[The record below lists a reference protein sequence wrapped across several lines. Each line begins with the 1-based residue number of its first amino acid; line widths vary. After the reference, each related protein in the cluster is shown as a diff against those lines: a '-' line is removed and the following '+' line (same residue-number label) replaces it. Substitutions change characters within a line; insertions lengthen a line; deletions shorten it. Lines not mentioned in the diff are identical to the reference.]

1 MFRNVSD
8 RHRRMSH
15 LDLHNLRAFRAI
27 AETGSF
33 SQAAS
38 RLHLSQPAV
47 SKRIALLEAQLGVAL
62 FDRMGRRVLLTEA
75 GSALLPHT
83 ATVEQ
88 SFAAAAQAVRDLDG
102 DVSGRLSL
110 GTSHHIGLHRLPP
123 VLSAFK
129 RRHPRV
135 HLDIQFLDSEQAYT
149 ALAKGDI
156 ELAIATLAP
165 DDSGQLASFP
175 LWRDPLDFMVAT
187 DHPLAGGRRTG
198 LAELAA
204 LEAVLPG
211 LDTFTGQLIAR
222 CFKDAG
228 FNLRVSMS
236 TNYLETLRMM
246 AAVGLGW
253 TVLPRHMRDSS
264 LTCLAV
270 TGVHLERTLGYV
282 HHRQRSPSRAARA
295 LVDALQ
301 QAADASTSD
310 AGKAHGASP

>member
-1 MFRNVSD
+1 MRFTAPD
-8 RHRRMSH
+8 RHRRMNH

-33 SQAAS
+33 SLAAS

-62 FDRMGRRVLLTEA
+62 FDRLGRRVLLTEA

-83 ATVEQ
+83 AAVEQ
-88 SFAAAAQAVRDLDG
+88 SFAAAEQAVRDLDG

-129 RRHPRV
+129 RRYPEVR
-135 HLDIQFLDSEQAYT
+135 LDIQFLDSEQAYT
-149 ALAKGDI
+149 ALATGDI

-175 LWRDPLDFMVAT
+175 LWRDPLDFMVAV
-187 DHPLAGGRRTG
+187 DHPLAGGTG
-198 LAELAA
+198 TELAELAA
-204 LEAVLPG
+204 FEAVLPG
-211 LDTFTGQLIAR
+211 LDTFTGQLVAR
-222 CFKDAG
+222 CFNDAA
-228 FNLRVSMS
+228 LDLQVSMT

-253 TVLPRHMRDSS
+253 TVLPRHMRDDS

-270 TGVHLERTLGYV
+270 TDIHLERTLGYV

-295 LVDALQ
+295 LVNALHEG
-301 QAADASTSD
+301 ADTSTSGAET
-310 AGKAHGASP
+310 AGSASR